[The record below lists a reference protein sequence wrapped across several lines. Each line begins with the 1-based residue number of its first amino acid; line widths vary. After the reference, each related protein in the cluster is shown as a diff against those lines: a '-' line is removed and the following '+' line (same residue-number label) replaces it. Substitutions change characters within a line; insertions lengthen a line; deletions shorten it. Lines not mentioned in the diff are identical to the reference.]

1 MRNTIDSHGD
11 VVLNGNGNGANENGN
26 GQRDLRVEVRFGFL
40 TSGHETNEK
49 TIDRRLKDKVE
60 RVSADSSLKDLIER
74 LVTEVA
80 YRESKM
86 TPKEFLDAFD
96 RASLPELITAKFLW
110 YYLDEDKK
118 NKELL
123 QSIKEDY
130 QVDDEKEAEIE
141 ISAKKKILEFL
152 EKSRLDGA
160 ITFFEFL
167 SNLHR
172 KFPYLKIG
180 SLLEGD
186 VEIKL
191 ISKIR
196 EGFPKIAMSK
206 YKALYTEDKK
216 GFVIG
221 YMMGR
226 VIRLDKKLD
235 AELFDS
241 VVFRQILEFVDQMGD
256 SMESLNGESLY
267 DLLYKE
273 SKAMA
278 DYVEREQLEMV
289 RLHTRSAIEKAGLID
304 NDEEEVRFYHPEFNV
319 GEFYKEK
326 IVPTIFKFN
335 SKKLGRLKKVRL
347 VDLLDLSTQALRQS
361 TFSLQHLSKLRS
373 MVELHDRDPQEFF
386 EMVRYHM
393 GFNYSPRAVY
403 FEDELVE
410 ENIDET
416 FDVVK
421 RKIGKNIEDAL
432 AYREEEDPIRN
443 DCRYIPEIINNH
455 KLIDLMKWL
464 LNPANFKAKFPQY
477 EAIAD
482 EVIIHQCKIMLQEF
496 LMVDLAIHDEGF
508 KQVGVRRESLQDF
521 VRKGLEISDEKSL
534 ELKFRLMEEIDESGE
549 VILDKKK
556 KPNYWVA
563 FGNEGIEECYNGLDP
578 QVNKEILENEGLKRY
593 EMDGKFYKVYPTEKK
608 NFTKVK
614 MTVPF
619 YESDKNGKNLAKRKE
634 QIEMLIYSAGGKFI
648 DSKDVL
654 SNLLSQTRG
663 KEISDENRWMLAYP
677 TKKDGDMFKEFLY
690 GIEPHKIIKVEDAAE
705 GRMINRKN
713 KVAEKVSSSV
723 HLKEAQDLAMAKKID
738 LVKKAEGK
746 ASRKANVLET
756 LVQSVPSM
764 LSLYLSDHSVSA
776 HPVYR
781 ATRAWSLMGI
791 YFNPQVWG
799 DKYQEYKNQG
809 FDYQYS
815 TGKRLL
821 KD

>member
-1 MRNTIDSHGD
+1 M
-11 VVLNGNGNGANENGN
+11 LNGNGNGNAENGN

-49 TIDRRLKDKVE
+49 SIDRRLKDKVE

-74 LVTEVA
+74 LVTETA
-80 YRESKM
+80 YREAKM
-86 TPKEFLDAFD
+86 TPKEFLAAFD

-110 YYLDEDKK
+110 YYLEEDKV

-123 QSIKEDY
+123 ESLKENY

-141 ISAKKKILEFL
+141 ISAKRKILEFL

-180 SLLEGD
+180 SLLEGE
-186 VEIKL
+186 VEVKL
-191 ISKIR
+191 IAKIR
-196 EGFPKIAMSK
+196 EGFPKIAMNK

-216 GFVIG
+216 GFVMG

-226 VIRLDKKLD
+226 AIKLD
-235 AELFDS
+235 RKLDQEVFDS

-278 DYVEREQLEMV
+278 DYVEKDQLEMG

-304 NDEEEVRFYHPEFNV
+304 NEEEVRFYDYDFNV
-319 GEFYKEK
+319 GDFYQKN

-335 SKKLGRLKKVRL
+335 TRKLKKLKKVRL

-361 TFSLQHLSKLRS
+361 TFSLQHLRMFEN
-373 MVELHDRDPQEFF
+373 MVELYDKDPKAFF

-393 GFNYSPRAVY
+393 GFNFSPRAVY
-403 FEDELVE
+403 FEDKLVQ

-432 AYREEEDPIRN
+432 AYREEDDPIRV
-443 DCRYIPEIINNH
+443 DCRYIPEIINSH
-455 KLIDLMKWL
+455 QLVDLMRWVLDPRK
-464 LNPANFKAKFPQY
+464 FKEKFPCY
-477 EAIAD
+477 EAISD
-482 EVIIHQCKIMLQEF
+482 EVIIHQCKIILQEF
-496 LMVDLAIHDEGF
+496 LMVDLAIHDEAF
-508 KQVGVRRESLQDF
+508 KQVGVRRELLQDF
-521 VRKGLEISDEKSL
+521 VKKGLEIREEKPL
-534 ELKFRLMEEIDESGE
+534 ELEFRLMEEIDENGE
-549 VILDKKK
+549 VVLDKKR

-563 FGNEGIEECYNGLDP
+563 FKNDGIEECVSGLDP
-578 QVNKEILENEGLKRY
+578 EVNKEVLENEDLKRY
-593 EMDGKFYKVYPTEKK
+593 EMDGKFYKVYPIEKK

-619 YESDKNGKNLAKRKE
+619 YDTDKKGKNLAYRSE

-677 TKKDGDMFKEFLY
+677 TKKDGDIFKEFLY
-690 GIEPHKIIKVEDAAE
+690 GVEPHKIIKIEDASE
-705 GRMINRKN
+705 DRVINRKS

-738 LVKKAEGK
+738 LVKKTEGK
-746 ASRKANVLET
+746 ASRKANILET
-756 LVQSVPSM
+756 LMQSVPNM
-764 LSLYLSDHSVSA
+764 LALYLSDHSVSA

-809 FDYQYS
+809 FDYQHS
-815 TGKRLL
+815 SGKRLL

>member
-1 MRNTIDSHGD
+1 MRNTIDSNGYGM
-11 VVLNGNGNGANENGN
+11 LNGNGNGNAENGN

-49 TIDRRLKDKVE
+49 SIDRRLKDKVE

-74 LVTEVA
+74 LVTETA
-80 YRESKM
+80 YREAKM
-86 TPKEFLDAFD
+86 TPKEFLAAFD

-110 YYLDEDKK
+110 YYLEEDKV

-123 QSIKEDY
+123 ESLKENY

-141 ISAKKKILEFL
+141 ISAKRKILEFL

-180 SLLEGD
+180 SLLEGE
-186 VEIKL
+186 VEVKL
-191 ISKIR
+191 IAKIR
-196 EGFPKIAMSK
+196 EGFPKIAMNK

-216 GFVIG
+216 GFVMG

-226 VIRLDKKLD
+226 AIKLD
-235 AELFDS
+235 RKLDQEVFDS

-278 DYVEREQLEMV
+278 DYVEKDQLEMG

-304 NDEEEVRFYHPEFNV
+304 NEEEVRFYDYDFNV
-319 GEFYKEK
+319 GDFYQKN

-335 SKKLGRLKKVRL
+335 TRKLKKLKKVRL

-361 TFSLQHLSKLRS
+361 TFSLQHLRMFEN
-373 MVELHDRDPQEFF
+373 MVELYDKDPKAFF

-393 GFNYSPRAVY
+393 GFNFSPRAVY
-403 FEDELVE
+403 FEDKLVQ

-432 AYREEEDPIRN
+432 AYREEDDPIRV
-443 DCRYIPEIINNH
+443 DCRYIPEIINSH
-455 KLIDLMKWL
+455 QLVDLMRWVLDPRK
-464 LNPANFKAKFPQY
+464 FKEKFPCY
-477 EAIAD
+477 EAISD
-482 EVIIHQCKIMLQEF
+482 EVIIHQCKIILQEF
-496 LMVDLAIHDEGF
+496 LMVDLAIHDEAF
-508 KQVGVRRESLQDF
+508 KQVGVRRELLQDF
-521 VRKGLEISDEKSL
+521 VKKGLEIREEKPL
-534 ELKFRLMEEIDESGE
+534 ELEFRLMEEIDENGE
-549 VILDKKK
+549 VVLDKKR

-563 FGNEGIEECYNGLDP
+563 FKNDGIEECVSGLDP
-578 QVNKEILENEGLKRY
+578 EVNKEVLENEDLKRY
-593 EMDGKFYKVYPTEKK
+593 EMDGKFYKVYPIEKK

-619 YESDKNGKNLAKRKE
+619 YDTDKKGKNLAYRSE

-677 TKKDGDMFKEFLY
+677 TKKDGDIFKEFLY
-690 GIEPHKIIKVEDAAE
+690 GVEPHKIIKIEDASE
-705 GRMINRKN
+705 DRVINRKS

-738 LVKKAEGK
+738 LVKKTEGK
-746 ASRKANVLET
+746 ASRKANILET
-756 LVQSVPSM
+756 LMQSVPNM
-764 LSLYLSDHSVSA
+764 LALYLSDHSVSA

-809 FDYQYS
+809 FDYQHS
-815 TGKRLL
+815 SGKRLL